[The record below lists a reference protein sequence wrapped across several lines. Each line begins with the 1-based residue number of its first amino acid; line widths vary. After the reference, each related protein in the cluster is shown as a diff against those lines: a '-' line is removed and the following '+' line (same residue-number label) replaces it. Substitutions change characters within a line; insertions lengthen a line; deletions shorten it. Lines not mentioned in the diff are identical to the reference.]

1 MKIELIVDLD
11 TDRKDV
17 IRISSN
23 SPPDARRDIKVLL
36 EAVSCIASLV
46 MQQQGVSKEKAIAD
60 IYEYLN
66 KSIGD
71 YQSRQLVEKIE
82 A

>member
-1 MKIELIVDLD
+1 MKVELIVDLD
-11 TDRKDV
+11 TDRPDV
-17 IRISSN
+17 VRISSD
-23 SPPDARRDIKVLL
+23 SPPDPRRDIKVLL

-46 MQQQGVSKEKAIAD
+46 MQKQGVSKEKAIAD
-60 IYEYLN
+60 ISEYLN